1 MAISTRLSKFIDDL
15 HTGIIMQTLYKLS
28 AGILAAAAVAGCST
42 GHPQKADAHTSATR
56 LEVCKKAT
64 EAEVAALFDRWN
76 TALQS
81 GNPKNVVALYDEGSI
96 LLPTV
101 SNKPRLTP
109 AEKEDYFVHF
119 MTNKPVGKIDMR
131 HIQIDCN
138 KAVDSGLYTFTFGKT
153 GQQVKARYTYTYRWD
168 GKQWKISSH
177 HSSALPE
184 KPGAAAH

>member
-1 MAISTRLSKFIDDL
+1 MTFSPPRLPLPAPRPLLLI
-15 HTGIIMQTLYKLS
+15 KLRHH
-28 AGILAAAAVAGCST
+28 GDVLLATPA
-42 GHPQKADAHTSATR
+42 AHT
-56 LEVCKKAT
+56 
-64 EAEVAALFDRWN
+64 
-76 TALQS
+76 
-81 GNPKNVVALYDEGSI
+81 
-96 LLPTV
+96 
-101 SNKPRLTP
+101 PRRRR
-109 AEKEDYFVHF
+109 
-119 MTNKPVGKIDMR
+119 PVGKIDMR

>member
-1 MAISTRLSKFIDDL
+1 MRKFV
-15 HTGIIMQTLYKLS
+15 KLS
-28 AGILAAAAVAGCST
+28 AGALAIAAAAGCST
-42 GHPQKADAHTSATR
+42 GHPQKADAHTSGPR
-56 LEVCKKAT
+56 VEVCKKAS
-64 EAEVAALFDRWN
+64 EGEIASLFDRWN

-81 GNPKNVVALYDEGSI
+81 GNAKSVVALYDEGSI

-109 AEKEDYFVHF
+109 AEKEDYFAHWMV
-119 MTNKPVGKIDMR
+119 NKPVGKIDMR

-138 KAVDSGLYTFTFGKT
+138 KAVDSGLYTFTYANGKKV
-153 GQQVKARYTYTYRWD
+153 QARYTYTYRWD
-168 GKQWKISSH
+168 GKDWKISSH

>member
-1 MAISTRLSKFIDDL
+1 MHKFL
-15 HTGIIMQTLYKLS
+15 KLS
-28 AGILAAAAVAGCST
+28 SSALAIAAAAGCST
-42 GHPQKADAHTSATR
+42 GHSQKTDAHTSGTR
-56 LEVCKKAT
+56 VEVCKSASET
-64 EAEVAALFDRWN
+64 EIAALFDRWN

-81 GNPKNVVALYDEGSI
+81 GNPKNVVALYDQDSI

-109 AEKEDYFVHF
+109 AEKEDYFTHWMV
-119 MTNKPVGKIDMR
+119 NKPIGKIDMR
-131 HIQIDCN
+131 HVQIDCN

>member
-1 MAISTRLSKFIDDL
+1 
-15 HTGIIMQTLYKLS
+15 MQKLFKLS
-28 AGILAAAAVAGCST
+28 AGVLAIAAVAGCST
-42 GHPQKADAHTSATR
+42 SNSAGSRANAPR

-64 EAEVAALFDRWN
+64 EAEVASLFDRWN

-81 GNPKNVVALYDEGSI
+81 GDPKNVVALYDEGSI

-119 MTNKPVGKIDMR
+119 MANKPVGTIDMR

-138 KAVDSGLYTFTFGKT
+138 KAVDSGLYTFTYENGNKV
-153 GQQVKARYTYTYRWD
+153 QARYTYTYRWI
-168 GKQWKISSH
+168 GKEWIISSH

-184 KPGAAAH
+184 KSGAAAH

>member
-1 MAISTRLSKFIDDL
+1 
-15 HTGIIMQTLYKLS
+15 MQKLFKLS
-28 AGILAAAAVAGCST
+28 AGALAIAAVAGCST
-42 GHPQKADAHTSATR
+42 SNSAGSRASAPR
-56 LEVCKKAT
+56 LEVCKKVT
-64 EAEVAALFDRWN
+64 EAEVASLFDRWN

-119 MTNKPVGKIDMR
+119 MANKPVGTIDMR

-138 KAVDSGLYTFTFGKT
+138 KAIDSGLYTFKFGKT
-153 GQQVKARYTYTYRWD
+153 GQQVKARYTYTYRWN
-168 GKQWKISSH
+168 GKEWKISSH